1 MKYLNNVL
9 ETIGDTPLIKLNR
22 VIADVPALVLAKV
35 ETFNPG
41 LSIKDRIAQRV
52 VESAEKAGL
61 LKAGGTII
69 ECTSGNT
76 GIGLAM
82 VAAVKGYKCICTVS
96 DKQSKEKIQMLR
108 SWGAEVIICPAKV
121 KPEDARSYY
130 SVAKRL
136 SQDIPNSYWVNQYD
150 NPDNPNSH
158 YNTTGPEIW
167 AQTEGRITHFI
178 ASAGTGGSLCGT
190 ARFLKE
196 KNPNIKIIGIDAYGS
211 MLKKYHETGVF
222 DEEEIYEYSME
233 GVGREFIP
241 GNMDFS
247 VIDHF
252 EKVTDK
258 DAALMGRRLVQEEGL
273 WLGHS
278 SGAAVHG
285 ILQIKDGFKPTDV
298 VVVLCHDHGSRYIG
312 KIYNDDWM
320 REKGFLTG
328 ETDEDKIEKAIINA
342 HEETVAIYQK
352 TTFNVAPPQ
361 YLKDTTSVT
370 NNNFKINHKKMDLFE
385 RRLSVPG
392 PLGKYAD
399 MAEGYF
405 MFPKLEGALGN
416 RMIFKGKEKIVWSL
430 NNYLGL
436 ANHPEVRKA
445 DADAAAEWGLGYPM
459 GARMMSGETDYHN
472 QLEREL
478 AAHVQ
483 KEAAYLLNF
492 GYQGILS
499 VVDAMV
505 DRRDVIV
512 YDKDCHACIMDG
524 IRMHLGDRFAFEHN
538 DVKSFESQIQKAER
552 SAEKTG
558 GGILVIT
565 EGVFGMRGEQG
576 CLKEI
581 CALKDTYN
589 FRLLVDDAHG
599 FGTLGATGAGA
610 GEEQGIQD
618 KIDLYFSTF
627 AKSMASIGAFIAGN
641 KDIIQF
647 LKYNLRSQIFAKSL
661 PLPLV
666 IGAIKRLELLKREPQ
681 LREKLWENVRLLQEG
696 LIARGFNLGATN
708 TCVTP
713 VFMKGEVEE
722 ALQLITDLRE
732 NYDIFCS
739 IVVYPVIP
747 RGMMLLRLIPTA
759 VHTQDDI
766 DKTLDAFG
774 TVAEKLKAG
783 AYATEAELVES

>member
-1 MKYLNNVL
+1 VNYIQNIL
-9 ETIGDTPLIKLNR
+9 ETIGNTPLIKLNR
-22 VIADVPALVLAKV
+22 VAAEVSALVLAKV

-41 LSIKDRIAQRV
+41 LSIKDRIALRV
-52 VESAEKAGL
+52 VESAEKRGL
-61 LKAGGTII
+61 LKKDGTII

-121 KPEDARSYY
+121 KPEDLRSYY
-130 SVAKRL
+130 SVAERL
-136 SQDIPNSYWVNQYD
+136 SKTTPNSFWVNQYD
-150 NPDNPNSH
+150 NPDNPSMH
-158 YNTTGPEIW
+158 FDSTGPEIW
-167 AQTEGRITHFI
+167 EQTHGRITHFI
-178 ASAGTGGSLCGT
+178 APAGTGGSLCGT
-190 ARFLKE
+190 ARFLKS
-196 KNPNIKIIGIDAYGS
+196 KNPNILIWGIDAYGS
-211 MLKKYHETGVF
+211 ILKKYHETGEF
-222 DEEEIYEYSME
+222 DANEIYEYSME

-241 GNMDFS
+241 NNMDFS
-247 VIDHF
+247 VIDRF

-258 DAALMGRRLVQEEGL
+258 AAALMARRMVREEGL

-278 SGAAVHG
+278 SGAAVSGVVQLKH
-285 ILQIKDGFKPTDV
+285 LLTPEDV

-320 REKGFLTG
+320 REKGFLTD
-328 ETDEDKIEKAIINA
+328 ETDEDRIEKAILQAENSIPVLGPIAN
-342 HEETVAIYQK
+342 I
-352 TTFNVAPPQ
+352 
-361 YLKDTTSVT
+361 T
-370 NNNFKINHKKMDLFE
+370 NINFKTNTSNMDLFE

-405 MFPKLEGALGN
+405 MFPKLEGEIGN

-445 DADAAAEWGLGYPM
+445 DADAAAKWGLAYPM
-459 GARMMSGETDYHN
+459 GARMMSGETTYHE
-472 QLEREL
+472 QLEKEL
-478 AAHVQ
+478 AAHVF
-483 KEAAYLLNF
+483 KESAYLLNY

-499 VVDAMV
+499 TIDALV

-512 YDKDCHACIMDG
+512 YDKDCHACIMDA

-538 DVKSFESQIQKAER
+538 DPKSCENQLAKAER
-552 SAEKTG
+552 AAEKSG
-558 GGILVIT
+558 GGILLIT
-565 EGVFGMRGEQG
+565 EGVFGMRGDQG
-576 CLKEI
+576 CLREI
-581 CALKDTYN
+581 VALKDIYN

-610 GEEQGIQD
+610 GQEQGIQD

-627 AKSMASIGAFIAGN
+627 AKAMASIGAFIAGD
-641 KDIIQF
+641 KEIIKF
-647 LKYNLRSQIFAKSL
+647 LKYNLRSQIYAKAL
-661 PLPLV
+661 PMPLV
-666 IGAIKRLELLKREPQ
+666 IGALKRLEVLQKHPE
-681 LREKLWENVRLLQEG
+681 LRTKLWDNVRLLQEG
-696 LIARGFNLGATN
+696 LKARGFDLGHSN

-722 ALQLITDLRE
+722 ALHLITDLRE

-747 RGMMLLRLIPTA
+747 RGMMLLRVIPTA
-759 VHTQDDI
+759 VHTQEDI
-766 DKTLDAFG
+766 DITLNAFG
-774 TVAEKLKAG
+774 EVAAKLKAG
-783 AYATEAELVES
+783 KYATQTVEM